1 MVQIIDYSPE
11 LQPHFEK
18 INKEWVE
25 KYFILEPFDVEQLSN
40 PQEVIL
46 NKGGA
51 ILFAKEGEEIIGTVG
66 LAKSADGTFEMIK
79 MAVIPEAQS
88 KKVGHLLAASILE
101 KARTMGAKKVV
112 LYSNTKLKAA
122 LYLYRKFGFRETTP
136 ECGKYGRC
144 DIKMELD
151 L

>member
-1 MVQIIDYSPE
+1 
-11 LQPHFEK
+11 
-18 INKEWVE
+18 
-25 KYFILEPFDVEQLSN
+25 
-40 PQEVIL
+40 
-46 NKGGA
+46 
-51 ILFAKEGEEIIGTVG
+51 
-66 LAKSADGTFEMIK
+66 MIK

-101 KARTMGAKKVV
+101 KAKTMGAKKVV
-112 LYSNTKLKAA
+112 LYSNTKLEAA